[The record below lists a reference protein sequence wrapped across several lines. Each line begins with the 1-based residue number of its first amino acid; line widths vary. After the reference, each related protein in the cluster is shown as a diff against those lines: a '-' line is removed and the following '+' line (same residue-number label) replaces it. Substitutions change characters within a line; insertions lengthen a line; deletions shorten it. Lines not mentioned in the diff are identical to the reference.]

1 MKSLFPIIFI
11 LIAGTLFFV
20 LVRPLYSD
28 TSKLRTDINVYNT
41 ALDNSKD
48 LQTTRDAL
56 LTNYQ
61 NITTE
66 DKNRLLEFL
75 PNSVNNIG
83 LILQIERIAK
93 IHNMTISDI
102 TFNVEKPGATTK
114 GSSVSIKTNDPNANK
129 PFGIFPFE
137 FSTDGTYEDF
147 VGFLT
152 DIERNLRLVDVKSV
166 TFAVPTQVAS
176 KNNPDF
182 NANIYSYSLK
192 VETYWL
198 K

>member
-1 MKSLFPIIFI
+1 MRSLFPIIFI

-20 LVRPLYSD
+20 LVRPLYSE
-28 TSKLRTDINVYNT
+28 TSKLSADIDVYNT

-56 LTNYQ
+56 LVNYQ
-61 NITTE
+61 NITAE
-66 DKNRLLEFL
+66 DKNRLMEFL

-83 LILQIERIAK
+83 LILQIEKIAK
-93 IHNMTISDI
+93 EHNMELADI
-102 TFNVEKPGATTK
+102 TFDAEKPGTTTK
-114 GSSVSIKTNDPNANK
+114 GSSVAIKANDPNANRT
-129 PFGIFPFE
+129 FGVFPFE
-137 FSTDGTYEDF
+137 FTTEGTYEDF

-152 DIERNLRLVDVKSV
+152 DVERNLRLVDVKSIS
-166 TFAVPTQVAS
+166 FSVPTQSA
-176 KNNPDF
+176 KAQEQNT
-182 NANIYSYSLK
+182 NIYSYSLK